1 MMLIEDVKEYFSGDI
16 VNKLPNKFTP
26 KTIKNIKQ
34 LVFKNRQTLFKIYS
48 YFLQ

>member
-1 MMLIEDVKEYFSGDI
+1 MMLIEDVKEYFSGD
-16 VNKLPNKFTP
+16 KFTP
-26 KTIKNIKQ
+26 KTIQNIKQ